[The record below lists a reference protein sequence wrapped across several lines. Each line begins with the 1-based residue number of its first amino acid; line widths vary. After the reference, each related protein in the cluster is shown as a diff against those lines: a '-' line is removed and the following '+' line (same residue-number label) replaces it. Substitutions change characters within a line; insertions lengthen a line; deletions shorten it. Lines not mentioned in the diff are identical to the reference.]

1 MFNTIKVFFRI
12 LSKILGIVELYV
24 DVAAAE
30 AAAELKKAQAE

>member
-12 LSKILGIVELYV
+12 LSKLLGIVELYI

-30 AAAELKKAQAE
+30 AEAELKKVEAE